1 MIRKMASFAVE
12 ALTSNDYL
20 RKHWQSTRWARN
32 AAIAGVL
39 GTVVYCA
46 LFPQSVGTWYWFALL
61 HISPMNDWL
70 MGGWFL
76 MILAALLFQ
85 YLETTHYINSLYRR
99 RYKQSTYLTN
109 HGGGDDIF
117 ARFMAEGDIQKYL
130 GAAEKRLVR
139 NVFSE
144 VSWAVTETIVLRIVI
159 FLPAAII
166 ATLTPFWD
174 VALILTAGT
183 AVSLSIVSYAPLG
196 MAKCIFNSLLSIPL
210 TIMFLYDGLL
220 AAFCAQ
226 VAVVL
231 TIAFT
236 EYATTKLFARKY
248 ARAVS

>member
-12 ALTSNDYL
+12 ALTNNDYL
-20 RKHWQSTRWARN
+20 RKQLHSTRWARN
-32 AAIAGVL
+32 AAIVGLL
-39 GTVVYCA
+39 GTVLYCA
-46 LFPQSVGTWYWFALL
+46 FNPLGIGAWYWFALL

-117 ARFMAEGDIQKYL
+117 AKFMAEGDIQKYL
-130 GAAEKRLVR
+130 NAAEKRLVR
-139 NVFSE
+139 DVFSE
-144 VSWAVTETIVLRIVI
+144 VSWALTETIVLRIVL
-159 FLPAAII
+159 FLPAAVI

-174 VALILTAGT
+174 VALIVTAGT
-183 AVSLSIVSYAPLG
+183 AVCLSVVSYAPLG

-220 AAFCAQ
+220 AAVCAQ

-231 TIAFT
+231 TIALT
-236 EYATTKLFARKY
+236 EYATTKIFARKK
-248 ARAVS
+248 ALTVS